1 MLRILRKIF
10 SFSGTEKSMLKKSIA
25 FSFINSIFDMLQII
39 AIAIVLNALTGS
51 MKSGTIWLSLSIM
64 LISIIGKFIS
74 GYVSDFSKTKTGY
87 FMCSKKRI
95 YIGDRLKYMPMGYFN
110 NNSLGSLTSAVT
122 TTMSDIEDNAAEVFS
137 QVLHGFIFSFITMIG
152 ITVFDWRIGL
162 IVLSGILLFIGA
174 NALLQR
180 KAGIDSPKRQAA
192 QSELVEATLEYI
204 QGMGVVKAFNLSEN
218 HNKKID
224 QAIENSRDKNLQMEK
239 TFVPYAALQQ
249 FILNGASVVIIA
261 ASIVFYMEKSMEL
274 GNCLLMIVSAF
285 LIFSQLEAAGS
296 TAALLRMIDTS
307 INNVNK
313 IDETPVMDIDGD
325 NIEPENFDIRMK
337 NVSFSYGDRKI
348 LDNINLKISER
359 TMTAIVG
366 PSGSGKSTLCNLIAR
381 FWDVDKGS
389 ITIGGKDIR
398 KYTLDSLLKNISMV
412 FQKVYLFEDTIANN
426 IKFGNPGATMD
437 EVVEA
442 AKKACCHD
450 FIMNLPEGYNTVISE
465 GGDTLSG
472 GEKQRISIA
481 RAILKDSPIIILDE
495 ATSNVDP
502 ENENQLQAAV
512 EALTRNKTIIMIAHR
527 LKTVRNANQIIVI
540 NKGKIAQH
548 GTHEELV
555 NEKGIYAD
563 FINVRK
569 KAIGWKLT

>member
-10 SFSGTEKSMLKKSIA
+10 SFSGTEKNILKKSIA

-39 AIAIVLNALTGS
+39 AIAVVLNALTGS
-51 MKSGTIWLSLSIM
+51 MKSGTIWLSLGIM

-74 GYVSDFSKTKTGY
+74 SYISDFSKTKTGY
-87 FMCSKKRI
+87 FMCSEKRI
-95 YIGDRLKYMPMGYFN
+95 HIGDRLKYMPMGYFN

-122 TTMSDIEDNAAEVFS
+122 TTMSDIENNAAEVFS

-192 QSELVEATLEYI
+192 QSELVEDTLEYI

-218 HNKKID
+218 HDKKID

-261 ASIVFYMEKSMEL
+261 ASIAFYMGKSMEL

-307 INNVNK
+307 INHVNK
-313 IDETPVMDIDGD
+313 IDDTPVMDINGD

-348 LDNINLKISER
+348 LDNINLKIPER

-366 PSGSGKSTLCNLIAR
+366 PSGSGKSTFCNLIAR
-381 FWDVDKGS
+381 FWDVDKGN

-450 FIMNLPEGYNTVISE
+450 FIMDLPEGYNTVISE

-540 NKGKIAQH
+540 NKGKIAQQ

-569 KAIGWKLT
+569 KAIGWKLA

>member
-1 MLRILRKIF
+1 MLRILRKIYN
-10 SFSGTEKSMLKKSIA
+10 FSGTEKNILKKSIV

-39 AIAIVLNALTGS
+39 AIAIVLNTLTSS
-51 MKSGTIWLSLSIM
+51 MKPDTMWLSLGIM
-64 LISIIGKFIS
+64 LLSIIGKFIS
-74 GYVSDFSKTKTGY
+74 SYIADFSKTKTGY

-95 YIGDRLKYMPMGYFN
+95 HIGDRLKYIPMGYFN

-137 QVLHGFIFSFITMIG
+137 EVLHGFIFSFITMIG
-152 ITVFDWRIGL
+152 ITVFDLRIGL

-180 KAGIDSPKRQAA
+180 KSSINTPKRQAA

-224 QAIENSRDKNLQMEK
+224 QVIENSRDKNLMMEK
-239 TFVPYAALQQ
+239 TFIPYAAFQQ
-249 FILNGASVVIIA
+249 FILNGASVIIIA
-261 ASIVFYMEKSMEL
+261 VSITFYIEKSMEL

-296 TAALLRMIDTS
+296 TAALLRLIDTS

-313 IDETPVMDIDGD
+313 VDETPVMDIHGD
-325 NIEPENFDIRMK
+325 NIKPENFDMEMK
-337 NVSFSYGDRKI
+337 NVSFSYGGRKI
-348 LDNINLKISER
+348 LDNINFKIPEK

-381 FWDVDKGS
+381 FWDVDNGS

-398 KYTLDSLLKNISMV
+398 NYTLDSLLKNISIV

-426 IKFGNPGATMD
+426 IKFGKPDATMD
-437 EVVEA
+437 EVIEA

-465 GGDTLSG
+465 GGGTLSG

-481 RAILKDSPIIILDE
+481 RAILKDSPVIILDE

-527 LKTVRNANQIIVI
+527 LKTVRNANQIIVMS
-540 NKGKIAQH
+540 KGKIAQQ
-548 GTHEELV
+548 GTHEELI
-555 NEKGIYAD
+555 NTKGIYSN